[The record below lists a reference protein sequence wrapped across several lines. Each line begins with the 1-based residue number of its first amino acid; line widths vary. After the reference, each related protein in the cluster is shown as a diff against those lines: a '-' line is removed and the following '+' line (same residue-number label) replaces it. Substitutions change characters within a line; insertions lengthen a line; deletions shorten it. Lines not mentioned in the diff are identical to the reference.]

1 MKTIQNNEMS
11 MPTLLD
17 IAIQN
22 GSDTV
27 AGFIDEA
34 TKWRHEVVPG
44 YARTIK
50 SVMHKTLVRSAS
62 Q

>member
-1 MKTIQNNEMS
+1 MS